1 MAFEQPGPDVD
12 VWNPRF
18 LSFQLS
24 TAQSSPL
31 RRSATWFLHRA
42 RHSSSVVKCPVP
54 CTATRGL
61 NDRERRPRP
70 DKSASRPDC
79 GPVRA
84 LTVKVG
90 QAFKEDIFCSVVVV
104 LAVNVHSILLCSTQI
119 PYSALLCSA
128 LLCSALLCSALLCSA
143 LLCSALLCSALLCSA
158 LLCSALLCSALLCSA
173 LLFSALL
180 CSALLYSAVLHS
192 TLLYSTLLY
201 STLLYST
208 LLYSTLLYSTLLYST
223 LLYSTLLYSALLY
236 STLLTVG
243 HLSPHCR
250 CDTPVYPVSRRPDC
264 WQRPWWSPRAGHPTE
279 AHGWRQLRI
288 GAGNHDIARGH
299 QARAR
304 IQDRQRDAGHLRCN
318 GRGWAEADLQF
329 HRRSPRWVMNFA
341 HSMVISFVHWATFY
355 HEPRSRYSGK
365 SWRRRIQIRMAIWCC
380 PSANGRL
387 GLGRKQQTDYFVHC
401 KWGSPSASKYQ
412 VYKLSREMSYGL
424 YTLLYRL

>member
-1 MAFEQPGPDVD
+1 M
-12 VWNPRF
+12 
-18 LSFQLS
+18 SFQLS

-104 LAVNVHSILLCSTQI
+104 LAVNVHYSILFYSILFYSILFCSALLRYPT
-119 PYSALLCSA
+119 LLCSA

-143 LLCSALLCSALLCSA
+143 LLC
-158 LLCSALLCSALLCSA
+158 
-173 LLFSALL
+173 FT
-180 CSALLYSAVLHS
+180 LLYSTLLYS

-264 WQRPWWSPRAGHPTE
+264 
-279 AHGWRQLRI
+279 
-288 GAGNHDIARGH
+288 
-299 QARAR
+299 
-304 IQDRQRDAGHLRCN
+304 
-318 GRGWAEADLQF
+318 
-329 HRRSPRWVMNFA
+329 
-341 HSMVISFVHWATFY
+341 
-355 HEPRSRYSGK
+355 
-365 SWRRRIQIRMAIWCC
+365 
-380 PSANGRL
+380 
-387 GLGRKQQTDYFVHC
+387 
-401 KWGSPSASKYQ
+401 
-412 VYKLSREMSYGL
+412 
-424 YTLLYRL
+424 